1 MKARLPTK
9 FLSGA
14 ALLCAALALPSF
26 AADPKQAPTEPAP
39 VPALART
46 PQDKAG
52 AALKERLPENP
63 LPAAPR
69 APVSDGAT
77 DGATDGTTHALD
89 AADLGA
95 WLDGRVPYALKS
107 GDIGG
112 MVISVVKDGKVLL
125 QKGYGLADVA
135 ARVSMDP
142 ADTLVRIGSTSKLF
156 TWTAVMQLVQQ
167 GKIDLDRN
175 VNDYLDF
182 KIAEPY
188 GKPVTM
194 RHLMNHRAGFEE
206 GLKDL
211 LSYDPQRTPSTERY
225 LKDHPRPML
234 FAPGAVPAYSNYGV
248 ALAGYIVQRLS
259 GEPFEAY
266 VERHIFRPLGMTHT
280 TFVQPLPANFPGT
293 LSKGYRSASEPPSE
307 FEMVVT
313 APAGSVTTTAADMAR
328 FMLAHLQ
335 QGSLDGYA
343 MLDPATTARMHGAT
357 ESAPE
362 GFARMAHGF
371 FLATQNGRTVL
382 GHGGD
387 TVVFHTEL
395 GLLPQEGVGIF
406 FTFNSRGK
414 DAATYGARKE
424 LFDGFMDRY
433 FPGAAS
439 AADTAPALATAKEDA
454 HRIAGRYEG
463 SRRVEHGFLSV
474 LYLLDQTV
482 IAATPDGTIKVPD
495 PVVGGLVEYREVAPQ
510 RWRKIGGAQTLM
522 LTEVDGVK
530 TVVDSE
536 NPVSVL
542 QEASFLRSTSLNLT
556 VLSLS
561 VLVLLATLVMWPLGA
576 LLRRADRAVSGASP
590 ELRRLRRVQRVA
602 VAVAMAWLFVWFLL
616 IQPVLV
622 TDLRLY
628 SYANDWLVGLVEA
641 SGLLAVAAAVAGVW
655 AAWRMRRADAS
666 ALARTWSVLVALALL
681 GLLWVGAVGQ
691 LLAWNLNY

>member
-1 MKARLPTK
+1 MKARIPTT

-14 ALLCAALALPSF
+14 ALLLCAALALPSF
-26 AADPKQAPTEPAP
+26 AADPKQVPADPAP
-39 VPALART
+39 VPAAAKSPKERA
-46 PQDKAG
+46 Q
-52 AALKERLPENP
+52 AALRKDRIPDGPLPEA
-63 LPAAPR
+63 PAA
-69 APVSDGAT
+69 APASDGAAA
-77 DGATDGTTHALD
+77 GATHALD

-125 QKGYGLADVA
+125 QRGYGMADVA
-135 ARVSMDP
+135 AKVPTDP
-142 ADTLVRIGSTSKLF
+142 ATTLMRIGSTSKLF

-211 LSYDPQRTPSTERY
+211 LSYDPQRSPSTERY

-234 FAPGAVPAYSNYGV
+234 FAPGTVPAYSNYGV
-248 ALAGYIVQRLS
+248 ALAGYIVQRVS

-266 VERHIFRPLGMTHT
+266 VERHIFRPLGMTHS
-280 TFVQPLPANFPGT
+280 TFVQPLPAGFPGT
-293 LSKGYRSASEPPSE
+293 MSKGYRSAGEPPSE
-307 FEMVVT
+307 FEMVIT

-395 GLLPQEGVGIF
+395 NLLPQEGVGIF
-406 FTFNSRGK
+406 FSFNSRGK
-414 DAATYGARKE
+414 ESSVYGARKE

-433 FPGAAS
+433 FPGAA
-439 AADTAPALATAKEDA
+439 TVTPPALATARADA
-454 HRIAGRYEG
+454 LKIAGRYEG

-474 LYLLDQTV
+474 LYLLEQTV
-482 IAATPDGTIKVPD
+482 IAATPEGTIKVPD
-495 PVVGGLVEYREVAPQ
+495 PIVGGLVEFREIAPQ
-510 RWRKIGGAQTLM
+510 VWRRIGGAQTLM
-522 LTEVDGVK
+522 LTEVGGVK

-542 QEASFLRSTSLNLT
+542 QEASFLRSASLNLT

-561 VLVLLATLVMWPLGA
+561 VLVLLATLAMWPLGA

-590 ELRRLRRVQRVA
+590 ALRRLRLVQRVA
-602 VAVAMAWLFVWFLL
+602 VAVALAWLFVWFLL

-641 SGLLAVAAAVAGVW
+641 SGLLAVAAAAAGAW
-655 AAWRMRRADAS
+655 AAWRMFRVDAS
-666 ALARTWSVLVALALL
+666 PLARTWSVLVALALL

-691 LLAWNLNY
+691 LLTWNLNY